1 MIRRPPMTT
10 RTDTHF
16 PSTTLFRSDL
26 HPGYRQLRIMNEGA
40 ARMGMRS
47 PFFKMHEG
55 TAGAETHIGGK
66 PYVNYASYNYLG
78 MSVDPVVQAAARQAM
93 ERYGTSVTASRLV
106 SGERPIHRELEPAM
120 PGVCAAKTAINFPSG
135 TAPQRHKKRRVGEE
149 RAR

>member
-55 TAGAETHIGGK
+55 TAGAETNIGGK

-78 MSVDPVVQAAARQAM
+78 MSGDPVVQAAARQAM
-93 ERYGTSVTASRLV
+93 ARSGTSVSASRLV
-106 SGERPIHRELEPAM
+106 SGERPLTRDPAR
-120 PGVCAAKTAINFPSG
+120 ALAKVYDEINTSAERRGGNECVG
-135 TAPQRHKKRRVGEE
+135 TGGDRGDP
-149 RAR
+149 